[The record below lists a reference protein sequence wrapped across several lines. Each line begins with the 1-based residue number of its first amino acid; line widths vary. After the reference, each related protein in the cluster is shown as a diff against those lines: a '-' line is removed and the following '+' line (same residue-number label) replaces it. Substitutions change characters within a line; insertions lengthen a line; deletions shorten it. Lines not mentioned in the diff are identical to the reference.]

1 MLCLI
6 RATHSPGTPLCN
18 VGALFVPPA
27 RGRFRSAFSL
37 SFVRVAIV
45 VPPCQPPP
53 RRPRPRPRRRARLLP
68 LCAAPPCP
76 RFPRSPLLAPSRVL
90 AQSRYAPL
98 RCVRSVRFAR
108 VALFARAA
116 VGRRF
121 APVGGASAPPASA
134 AADNPPHGHAGWVL
148 QLADVLRRAFVAVS
162 PPFVPR
168 SASRNRRKYCFPGSL
183 AAIMD
188 VKLS

>member
-1 MLCLI
+1 M
-6 RATHSPGTPLCN
+6 
-18 VGALFVPPA
+18 
-27 RGRFRSAFSL
+27 
-37 SFVRVAIV
+37 
-45 VPPCQPPP
+45 
-53 RRPRPRPRRRARLLP
+53 RPRPRPRRRARLLP

-76 RFPRSPLLAPSRVL
+76 RFPRAPLLAPLRVL

-108 VALFARAA
+108 VALFARAS
-116 VGRRF
+116 VGRRS

-134 AADNPPHGHAGWVL
+134 AADNPPHGHAGRVL
-148 QLADVLRRAFVAVS
+148 QLANVVRRAFVAVS

-168 SASRNRRKYCFPGSL
+168 SASRNRRKSDYPVTR
-183 AAIMD
+183 APIMS